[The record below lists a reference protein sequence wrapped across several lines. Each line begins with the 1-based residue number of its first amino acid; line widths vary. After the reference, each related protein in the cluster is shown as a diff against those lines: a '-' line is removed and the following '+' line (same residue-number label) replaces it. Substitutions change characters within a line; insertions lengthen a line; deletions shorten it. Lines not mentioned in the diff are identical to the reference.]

1 MVELND
7 AAQPALEAMRR
18 YLSDQKLS
26 LNLRLPPERQLCK
39 HFGVSRAELRKA
51 LAVLEDEGQIWR
63 HVGRGTFIGSR
74 PVLNISDVEY
84 LSGQTSPAEVME
96 ARLAIEPQIA
106 RLAAIHATKANFTEL
121 RNCSRNCRAARE
133 WRTYEAWDDKFHR
146 AIASA
151 TRNKLLV
158 SLFDTLAA
166 VRRSTTW
173 GQLRPTR
180 LPPADH
186 ASFIEHDS
194 ILDAIS
200 GRDPDLAAD
209 CMRQHLRTVRDR
221 VLASLNT

>member
-7 AAQPALEAMRR
+7 AIHPALNAVRR
-18 YLSDQKLS
+18 YLADQKLS
-26 LNLRLPPERQLCK
+26 LNLRLPPERELCR
-39 HFGVSRAELRKA
+39 HLQVTRAELRKA
-51 LAVLEDEGQIWR
+51 LAVLEAEGQIWR

-96 ARLAIEPQIA
+96 TRLAIEPQLA
-106 RLAAIHATKANFTEL
+106 RLAAIHATKANFGEM

-133 WRTYEAWDDKFHR
+133 WRSYEGWDDKFHR

-173 GQLRPTR
+173 GQLRSTK
-180 LPPADH
+180 LPPTDH
-186 ASFIEHDS
+186 ASFLEHE
-194 ILDAIS
+194 AIYEAIAS
-200 GRDPDLAAD
+200 RDPDLAAD

-221 VLASLNT
+221 ILASLNS